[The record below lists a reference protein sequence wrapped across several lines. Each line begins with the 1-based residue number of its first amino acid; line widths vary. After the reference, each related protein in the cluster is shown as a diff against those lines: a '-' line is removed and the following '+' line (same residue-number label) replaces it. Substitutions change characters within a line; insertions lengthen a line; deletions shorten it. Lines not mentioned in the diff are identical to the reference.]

1 MSEATRV
8 SAPQLQGFIS
18 AVLEKLGVPAPDAAL
33 VAESMVFANLRGFD
47 THGLQ
52 CLAGYVDALEQGR
65 LNAAPKVAI
74 ERRTPWSAR
83 VDADN
88 GLGHIAGQ
96 RAMASA
102 IEAAEAFGVG
112 AAVVRRSNHFGSASS
127 YSTKALSHDCIG
139 IVTSN
144 AMAAAAPFGALEQFL
159 GTNPLSVAV
168 PAGIAPPFVLDM
180 ATTEGSR
187 KKVRQALAKGQP
199 LPPGWALD
207 RDGRPTTDPRAAL
220 EGVMLP
226 FGGMKGSGVT
236 VLLDI
241 LSGVLSGAE
250 FGGRVL
256 SVATNHERESGN
268 GNFMLALKVSSF
280 MPVDEFKAR
289 MDDELARL
297 RALKPAGGFAEVMY
311 PGYREHAVELERRA
325 HGIPLPEAD
334 VADACSIAGR
344 LGLEFPATAGNRE

>member
-1 MSEATRV
+1 MAGWRIDVASLDR
-8 SAPQLQGFIS
+8 FIG
-18 AVLEKLGVPAPDAAL
+18 AALERAGLSPGDAAT
-33 VAESMVFANLRGFD
+33 AAGCMAFANLRGFD

-52 CLAGYVDALEQGR
+52 CLGGYVDAL
-65 LNAAPKVAI
+65 L
-74 ERRTPWSAR
+74 ERRLAARPEIAVENPSPWTFR
-83 VDADN
+83 VDAGN
-88 GLGHIAGQ
+88 GLGHVAAR
-96 RAMASA
+96 RAMALAIDSA
-102 IEAAEAFGVG
+102 RRIGVG
-112 AAVVRRSNHFGSASS
+112 AAVVRRSNHFGSASC
-127 YSTKALSHDCIG
+127 YSTMALDADCIG

-168 PAGIAPPFVLDM
+168 PAGSAPPFVLDM

-187 KKVRQALAKGQP
+187 KKVRQALAKGLP
-199 LPPGWALD
+199 LPAGWALD
-207 RDGRPTTDPRAAL
+207 RDGSPTTDPRAAL

-236 VLLDI
+236 LLLDI

-289 MDDELARL
+289 MDEELARL
-297 RALKPAGGFAEVMY
+297 RALKPAGGFAEVIY
-311 PGYREHAVELERRA
+311 PGYREHQVERERRA
-325 HGIPLPEAD
+325 AGVPLPDAD
-334 VADACSIAGR
+334 VADARAIAAR
-344 LGLEFPATAGNRE
+344 LGIEFPAIAVDAE